1 MTPESDLHAI
11 QVYNAGFRR
20 FDDSWDRNSGEDK
33 GCAGKGC
40 LPRSRARSADLAV
53 SILRTVGS
61 SNVAAAM
68 EGIQCRF
75 GADSRLDDPRG
86 RIASTRERAAA
97 DARMEPLDDNPS
109 SPPGTMHMGVR
120 STREAK

>member
-1 MTPESDLHAI
+1 MTPESDFHAI

-20 FDDSWDRNSGEDK
+20 FDDSGDRNADDDK
-33 GCAGKGC
+33 GCARKGC
-40 LPRSRARSADLAV
+40 LPRGRARSADLAV

-61 SNVAAAM
+61 SNAAAAM
-68 EGIQCRF
+68 EGSQCRF
-75 GADSRLDDPRG
+75 GADPCLDDPHG

-109 SPPGTMHMGVR
+109 SPKGIMPMGVR

>member
-1 MTPESDLHAI
+1 MTPESDFHAI

-20 FDDSWDRNSGEDK
+20 FDGGGDRNSGEDK

-40 LPRSRARSADLAV
+40 PHRSLARSADLAV

-68 EGIQCRF
+68 EGSQCRC
-75 GADSRLDDPRG
+75 GADSRLDDPG
-86 RIASTRERAAA
+86 ASVSPRPSNPEIVGWSRE
-97 DARMEPLDDNPS
+97 
-109 SPPGTMHMGVR
+109 TM
-120 STREAK
+120 A